1 MTKYTNQEFETEKWS
16 VRIEDQMK
24 DEKQSENA
32 IIGRH
37 NEDCTN

>member
-1 MTKYTNQEFETEKWS
+1 MTKYTNQELETERRS